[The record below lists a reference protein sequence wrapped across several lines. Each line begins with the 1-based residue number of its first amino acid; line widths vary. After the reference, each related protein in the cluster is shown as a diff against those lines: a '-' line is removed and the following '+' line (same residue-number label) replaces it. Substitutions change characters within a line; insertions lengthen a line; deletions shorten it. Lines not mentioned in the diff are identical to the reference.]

1 MPSKRGHVVVAKLRA
16 AREGLRTRT
25 KLNFLEL
32 RQSHIPH
39 PQTNT
44 SAITCSCLQRVSAV
58 LSHFWAIRA
67 YLEKRSI
74 DKSAVSTDHCVCLAG
89 APYERNRAF
98 EMIEYPLLQVN
109 YS

>member
-1 MPSKRGHVVVAKLRA
+1 MTS
-16 AREGLRTRT
+16 GLRITT
-25 KLNFLEL
+25 SKATA
-32 RQSHIPH
+32 HIPH

-67 YLEKRSI
+67 YLEKCSI

-98 EMIEYPLLQVN
+98 EMI
-109 YS
+109 